1 MRKIDISTEYITLGQ
16 LLKLAGCV
24 DTGGEVK
31 RFLRERRVTV
41 NGLPEERRGRKL
53 YPGDAVEAEGCGRF
67 TVERR

>member
-53 YPGDAVEAEGCGRF
+53 YPGDTVDAEGCGRF
-67 TVERR
+67 TVERG